1 MIDMSKIDQYVDQT
15 EYTAYEIHK
24 VLNRILSE
32 AGTKEVRPQMMYNYL
47 RNGMIVRGEKIF
59 GETLRKLTNE
69 EVRNFLVRYCLR
81 NEINVEIAET
91 NPDQLEL
98 DLEIETSK

>member
-1 MIDMSKIDQYVDQT
+1 MNKIDQIVTEDQ
-15 EYTAYEIHK
+15 YTAYEIHK
-24 VLNRILSE
+24 VLNVLLLPVGRW
-32 AGTKEVRPQMMYNYL
+32 VRPQMMYNYL

-69 EVRNFLVRYCLR
+69 EVKTFLVRYCEK
-81 NEINVEIAET
+81 NKINVELTES

-98 DLEIETSK
+98 DLESVTE

>member
-1 MIDMSKIDQYVDQT
+1 MNKIDQLVT
-15 EYTAYEIHK
+15 ESSYTPYEIHK
-24 VLNRILSE
+24 IINVLLQDGRSI
-32 AGTKEVRPQMMYNYL
+32 RPQMMYNYA

-59 GETLRKLTNE
+59 KESLRRITNE
-69 EVRNFLVRYCLR
+69 EVKSFLVRYCIK
-81 NEINVEIAET
+81 NQINVELIES

>member
-1 MIDMSKIDQYVDQT
+1 MNKIEQYVT
-15 EYTAYEIHK
+15 ETSYTAYEIHK

-32 AGTKEVRPQMMYNYL
+32 AGTKEIRPQMMYNYL

-69 EVRNFLVRYCLR
+69 EVKTFLVRYCEK
-81 NEINVEIAET
+81 NKINVEIKIE
-91 NPDQLEL
+91 NEDQLEL
-98 DLEIETSK
+98 DLESVTDKK